1 MLKVSVLLTAT
12 LLMASPSLAGADP
25 ELRVKMRMEEVHENH
40 TLGTVDVPGVGE
52 VSLVARRKGL
62 VIELIATGPGG
73 APIGRSETTVGL
85 SESPIY
91 VRTPDGLTKISVVWN
106 SPD

>member
-1 MLKVSVLLTAT
+1 MRIRIILAAALLV
-12 LLMASPSLAGADP
+12 ASAPAVAADP
-25 ELRVKMRMEEVHENH
+25 ELRVKTRMEEVREPEN
-40 TLGTVDVPGVGE
+40 LGIVDVPGVGE
-52 VSLVARRKGL
+52 VTLVAQRKGN
-62 VIELIATGPGG
+62 VIEVIATGPGR

>member
-1 MLKVSVLLTAT
+1 MRIRIILAAALLV
-12 LLMASPSLAGADP
+12 ASAPAVAADP
-25 ELRVKMRMEEVHENH
+25 ELRVKTRMEEVREPEN
-40 TLGTVDVPGVGE
+40 LGIVDVPGVGE
-52 VSLVARRKGL
+52 VKLVAERKGS
-62 VIELIATGPGG
+62 VIEVIATGPAG